1 MAENGALFLVLG
13 AIALLVLGIAVGRRL
28 TVPPPAAAR
37 VIPRPRGPDAEDVLE
52 HLEEGVVVLNP
63 SLTPVVANAA
73 ARRLLG
79 MATGGLPPGLASP
92 DVSSLA
98 RRALV
103 EATPTESVIS
113 LHSVDRHLRVR
124 AVPLEEPE
132 GVLVFVRDVTDEQR
146 VLQLRRQFVANA
158 SHELKTPVTSLQT
171 LAEAVADAAASDPR
185 SAARFGGRL
194 VEEAQRLGTLIK
206 DLLDLSRVEDP
217 AAMALENIDLSE
229 LIGLQV
235 KAAEEKAAAKSLHL
249 DAQIEPGLAVRG
261 DGGQLELMVRNLIDN
276 AIRYTPE
283 EGHVTVELMSDDT
296 DSILEVTDDGI
307 GIPLHAQARVFERFY
322 RVDEDRARAGGGTGL
337 GLSIVRNAAELHGG
351 SVGVTSVL
359 GEGSTFTVRLPLP
372 KEKA

>member
-1 MAENGALFLVLG
+1 
-13 AIALLVLGIAVGRRL
+13 
-28 TVPPPAAAR
+28 
-37 VIPRPRGPDAEDVLE
+37 
-52 HLEEGVVVLNP
+52 
-63 SLTPVVANAA
+63 
-73 ARRLLG
+73 
-79 MATGGLPPGLASP
+79 
-92 DVSSLA
+92 
-98 RRALV
+98 
-103 EATPTESVIS
+103 
-113 LHSVDRHLRVR
+113 
-124 AVPLEEPE
+124 
-132 GVLVFVRDVTDEQR
+132 
-146 VLQLRRQFVANA
+146 
-158 SHELKTPVTSLQT
+158 
-171 LAEAVADAAASDPR
+171 
-185 SAARFGGRL
+185 
-194 VEEAQRLGTLIK
+194 LIK

-235 KAAEEKAAAKSLHL
+235 KAAEEEAAAKSLHL